1 MFSVSC
7 STPTISL
14 IFVLGLLVPR
24 CYFFFRIFGGSSPTV
39 TTGFLLC
46 LLLLLSQL
54 RGIWQLRGCFFPL
67 PVLLL
72 SSSVMSLGCFVDSFI
87 GVFHWCPILLG
98 PCNLCCA
105 TRTVDGLA
113 WVRTFLFFLC
123 SCIMHVSVS
132 AVIAI
137 VIVPICRRMGVMGWL
152 GDISHWVSGVSCYTP
167 CIHGILR
174 HLLLVRGNS
183 SILPINTSSVMLPI
197 P

>member
-1 MFSVSC
+1 
-7 STPTISL
+7 
-14 IFVLGLLVPR
+14 
-24 CYFFFRIFGGSSPTV
+24 
-39 TTGFLLC
+39 
-46 LLLLLSQL
+46 
-54 RGIWQLRGCFFPL
+54 L

-105 TRTVDGLA
+105 TRTVDGPA

-152 GDISHWVSGVSCYTP
+152 GDISHWVSGVSCYSP
-167 CIHGILR
+167 RIHGSLR
-174 HLLLVRGNS
+174 YLLLVRDDS
-183 SILPINTSSVMLPI
+183 SILPINTSSVMLLI
-197 P
+197 PTHNKDERRLGTTTT

>member
-1 MFSVSC
+1 
-7 STPTISL
+7 
-14 IFVLGLLVPR
+14 
-24 CYFFFRIFGGSSPTV
+24 
-39 TTGFLLC
+39 
-46 LLLLLSQL
+46 
-54 RGIWQLRGCFFPL
+54 L

-105 TRTVDGLA
+105 TRTVDGPA

-152 GDISHWVSGVSCYTP
+152 GDISHWVSGVSCYSP
-167 CIHGILR
+167 RIHGSLR
-174 HLLLVRGNS
+174 YLLLVRDDS
-183 SILPINTSSVMLPI
+183 SILSINTSSVMLPF
-197 P
+197 PKWAPSRNYHDMTDSSLTTPLPHLKVYKHHMGGLAVSGSHGLRESSEKSGNQHSLRTPCW